1 MRSPAFALPLLV
13 ALALAGCGS
22 RTSRVEAALVKA
34 GLSQHMAGCIA
45 PRLTD
50 RLSDDQLRALAKVP
64 GDGSDSGGTSGMIAR
79 VAATGDPDVV
89 EAVSAAVLHCAMR

>member
-1 MRSPAFALPLLV
+1 MRTTAVALPLLI

-34 GLSQHMAGCIA
+34 GLSHRMAACIA

-50 RLSDDQLRALAKVP
+50 RLSDDQLRALAKAP
-64 GDGSDSGGTSGMIAR
+64 GGGKSSGTAGIVAR

-89 EAVSAAVLHCAMR
+89 DAVSSAVLHCAMR